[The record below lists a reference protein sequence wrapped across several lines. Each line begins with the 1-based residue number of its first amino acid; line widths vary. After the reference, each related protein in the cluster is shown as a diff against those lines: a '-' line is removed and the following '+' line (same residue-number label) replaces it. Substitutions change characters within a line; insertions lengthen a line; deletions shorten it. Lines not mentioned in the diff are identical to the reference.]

1 MKQNE
6 MMFDEFRDW
15 LKNKQKDLPFF
26 DLNINILSKETI
38 TYIEVNHFIYVPL
51 KNDTAFLH
59 FRRSMYGEKLLKVET
74 LRKIGQND
82 LDYLAKY
89 DEKRKKEE
97 GTLSGILQNEVK
109 KVNKLTYNEL
119 KKMLCKKKEERKNP
133 YYLNNKDL
141 EELQIHYEK
150 VEINEKEAILFIP
163 LKTKIVKIKCRRESA
178 DTYIFS
184 YINDMIAVKKEDRSF
199 LSAKKEK
206 IKKERLLL
214 ECIFEQN
221 RIRSL
226 FAKMKNK

>member
-1 MKQNE
+1 MEQYE
-6 MMFDEFRDW
+6 ITFDEFRDW

-38 TYIEVNHFIYVPL
+38 TYIEVNHFIYIPL

-89 DEKRKKEE
+89 DRKREKEE
-97 GTLSGILQNEVK
+97 KTLMEIVE
-109 KVNKLTYNEL
+109 NEL
-119 KKMLCKKKEERKNP
+119 KRINALTEKELKERLQKKKEERKNP
-133 YYLNNKDL
+133 YYLNNNDL
-141 EELQIHYEK
+141 EDLQIAYEK

-163 LKTKIVKIKCRRESA
+163 LKKNIMKIKSRRESA
-178 DTYIFS
+178 NTYIFH
-184 YINDMIAVKKEDRSF
+184 YINDMMPVKRKDYPFFLVKKE
-199 LSAKKEK
+199 A
-206 IKKERLLL
+206 IQKERMLL
-214 ECIFEQN
+214 ERVFEQN